1 MKKKLIAF
9 FKRNAGKGFKNREI
23 AKKLNISDDHEYSS
37 LKAAVFK
44 LYEEKFLTKSG
55 KKYYLNQTPTSNTVT
70 GVLELNQAGYGFV
83 ILKNSS
89 LGDIFIAAR
98 NLGTAFHG
106 DTVEAALFASR
117 KRKNIEGQIIKVIKR
132 KRDEIVG
139 TLNKSHSF
147 YFIKPDDPKIHRDIY
162 INPDKIGNA
171 RIGDKVTVGNIVWD
185 RSMINPEGEIVQR
198 LGKTGSFD
206 TDIASIAKEFNL
218 PYQFPKAVLDE
229 AEGIPLKLSAADIR
243 KRMDY
248 RKKITLTIDPV
259 DAKDFDDA
267 LSIEKLENGNYEVG
281 IHIADVSNYVHAG
294 SDLDREAFRRGNSVY
309 LVGRVIPMLPERLSN
324 NVCSLVPDEDRLTYS
339 VIAEL
344 TKRGKLV
351 DYKIGKSVINS
362 KRRFTYEEVQEL
374 IDGGEGDFSNEIY
387 LLNSLAQ
394 TLRKKR
400 MSTGSIDFFTPEIRF
415 ELDDNG
421 NPVSI
426 QRKEIKQ
433 SNMLVEEFM
442 LLANKVVAS
451 RIASPPKGEIH
462 PFVYRVHDLPDNEKL
477 QEFARFVKSLGYTFN
492 PNAASKSAEFQ
503 VLMQM
508 VKGTEEEGVINE
520 LAIRSM
526 AKAVYSANNIG
537 HYGLGFKY
545 YTHFT
550 SPIRR
555 YADLII
561 HRMLFNYLE
570 KNGKERYSYNSL
582 EDISNH
588 ISVTERNAVDAER
601 LSVKLKQIEYLKA
614 HLGEEFHAIISGL
627 THFGIFVKITDILAE
642 GLIRVRDLE
651 GDFYVY
657 DEKKYS
663 LIGRRTKKQFR
674 LGDKVQVKLVRADL
688 EKSELDFIISE

>member
-1 MKKKLIAF
+1 MKKKIIALF
-9 FKRNAGKGFKNREI
+9 RKNPGKGFKNKEI
-23 AKKLNISDDHEYSS
+23 ASVLNITEDHEYSS
-37 LKAAVFK
+37 LKAAVYK
-44 LYEEKFLTKSG
+44 LYEENFLSRIG
-55 KKYYLNQTPTSNTVT
+55 KKYFLNQSPSTNTVT
-70 GVLELNQAGYGFV
+70 GVLELTQSGYGFV
-83 ILKNSS
+83 ILKNSG

-106 DTVEAALFASR
+106 DTVEVALFAHK
-117 KRKNIEGQIIKVIKR
+117 KRKNIEGQVINVVKR
-132 KRDEIVG
+132 KREEIVG
-139 TLNKSHSF
+139 TLKKSHSF
-147 YFIKPDDPKIHRDIY
+147 YFIKPDDNKIHRDIY
-162 INPDKIGNA
+162 INPDKIKDA
-171 RIGDKVTVGNIVWD
+171 KVGDKVIAGNIIWD
-185 RSMINPEGEIVQR
+185 TSMLNPEGEIIQR

-206 TDIASIAKEFNL
+206 ADIASIAKEFNL
-218 PYQFPKAVLDE
+218 PYRFPPEVLSQ
-229 AEGIPLKLSAADIR
+229 AETIALKISADDIK
-243 KRMDY
+243 KRLDY
-248 RKKITLTIDPV
+248 RNNIVFTIDPV
-259 DAKDFDDA
+259 DAKDYDDA
-267 LSIEKLENGNYEVG
+267 LSIEKLQNGNYEVG
-281 IHIADVSNYVHAG
+281 IHIADVSNYVPVH
-294 SDLDREAFRRGNSVY
+294 SELDKEALKRGNSVY

-324 NVCSLVPDEDRLTYS
+324 NVCSLVPNEDRLTYS

-344 TKRGKLV
+344 TNRGKLV
-351 DYKIGKSVINS
+351 NYKIKKSVINS
-362 KRRFTYEEVQEL
+362 KRRFTYEEVQEI
-374 IDGGEGDFSNEIY
+374 IDKGEGEFNDEIY
-387 LLNSLAQ
+387 QLNSLAQ

-400 MSTGSIDFFTPEIRF
+400 MRTGSIDFFTPEIRF
-415 ELDDNG
+415 ELDANG

-442 LLANKVVAS
+442 LLANKIVAEH
-451 RIASPPKGEIH
+451 IASPQKGDIH
-462 PFVYRVHDLPDNEKL
+462 PFIYRIHDLPDNEKL
-477 QEFARFVKSLGYTFN
+477 QEFSRFVKSLGYTFN
-492 PNAASKSAEFQ
+492 PNSASKSKEFQ

-555 YADLII
+555 YADLLV
-561 HRMLFNYLE
+561 HRLLFGYLD
-570 KNGKERYSYNSL
+570 KKGKEKYSYNTL
-582 EDISNH
+582 EDLSDH

-601 LSVKLKQIEYLKA
+601 LSVKMKQIEYLKD
-614 HLGEEFHAIISGL
+614 HLGEEFHAIISGI
-627 THFGIFVKITDILAE
+627 THFGIFVKVTDILAE

-657 DEKKYS
+657 DERKYS

-688 EKSELDFIISE
+688 EKSELDFIICE